1 MNTAMMKRSAT
12 LGLQVA
18 AFIAVAGALIHG
30 AAIAGGPAW
39 FEFFGAPPAVPAWYR
54 PELINSFE
62 LVASAVWG
70 AAGLGFA
77 LGWLELGKR
86 RRIAP
91 R

>member
-1 MNTAMMKRSAT
+1 MNTAMMKRSAA

-18 AFIAVAGALIHG
+18 AFIAAAGALIHVAG
-30 AAIAGGPAW
+30 IAGGPAW

-62 LVASAVWG
+62 LVASAGWG

-77 LGWLELGKR
+77 LG
-86 RRIAP
+86 
-91 R
+91 